1 VSNIV
6 FFIEQTAIGLYI
18 LLAIGLFWYWR
29 KWRHARYSYRAT
41 PFELERDVARY
52 KIGAAL
58 TAMLLF
64 VEAGLFVFAVQSQV
78 APTVRDD
85 NELRDIVESFR
96 YQPVNVPFATPT
108 RPAIGTLPVDASG
121 RDISG
126 QQSNVTA
133 APPTVVSTPVGTIDP
148 FAPPASGCDT
158 PHAMLR
164 IPANGMRVFE
174 PIRVMGTA
182 YVDNF
187 VSYKLELNGPGTFDQ
202 FIILTEATDSVPN
215 MGTLAEFDP
224 APWEP
229 GLYKFRLVVFDASG
243 TLQSHCEITIT
254 ITIASDN

>member
-1 VSNIV
+1 MSSIV

-18 LLAIGLFWYWR
+18 LLGLGLFWYWR
-29 KWRHARYSYRAT
+29 KWHHARYAFRAT
-41 PFELERDVARY
+41 PYELERDVARY
-52 KIGAAL
+52 RIGSAF

-64 VEAGLFVFAVQSQV
+64 IEAGLIVWGIQSQV
-78 APTVRDD
+78 APTVRSDD
-85 NELRDIVESFR
+85 ELREIVESFR
-96 YQPVNVPFATPT
+96 YQPVNAPFATPT
-108 RPAIGTLPVDASG
+108 RPAFSGTLPVDASG

-148 FAPPASGCDT
+148 YAPVASGCDT
-158 PHAMLR
+158 PYAVLR

-187 VSYKLELNGPGTFDQ
+187 ISYKLELNGPGTFDQ
-202 FIILTEATDSVPN
+202 FIILTEATTSMPN
-215 MGTLAEFDP
+215 VGTLAEFDP

-229 GLYKFRLVVFDASG
+229 GIYKFRLVVFDVST
-243 TLQSHCEITIT
+243 TLQAYCEITIT
-254 ITIASDN
+254 IANDDG